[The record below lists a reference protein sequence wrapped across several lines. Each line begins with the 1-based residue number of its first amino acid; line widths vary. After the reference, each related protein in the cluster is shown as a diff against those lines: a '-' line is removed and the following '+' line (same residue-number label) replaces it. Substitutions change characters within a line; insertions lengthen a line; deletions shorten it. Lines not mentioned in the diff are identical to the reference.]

1 MDEGEVH
8 IVCTLQTEGD
18 LQDLQ
23 RFRGGNEQLYLCPTK
38 QIIESKSECRR
49 KGMLRSG
56 KNIGF
61 RIRKSLV
68 RFQSPVRR
76 CSSEPSPPV
85 ASLRYSKCRR
95 KGFLRFDRP
104 GVAGSSPACD
114 QPRPR
119 TKRRCRSITV
129 AQHGRARFR
138 PFRLLPCFYMD
149 F

>member
-1 MDEGEVH
+1 MAER
-8 IVCTLQTEGD
+8 IRLTFAP
-18 LQDLQ
+18 
-23 RFRGGNEQLYLCPTK
+23 RNK
-38 QIIESKSECRR
+38 IIERNSECRR

-61 RIRKSLV
+61 QIRKSLV

-76 CSSEPSPPV
+76 CSSEPFPPV

-95 KGFLRFDRP
+95 EGILRFDKP

-119 TKRRCRSITV
+119 VWRRCRSITV
-129 AQHGRARFR
+129 AQPGRARFW
-138 PFRLLPCFYMD
+138 PFRLLPCFHGPLAQQVRAPGS
-149 F
+149 

>member
-1 MDEGEVH
+1 M
-8 IVCTLQTEGD
+8 
-18 LQDLQ
+18 QDLQ
-23 RFRGGNEQLYLCPTK
+23 RFRDGNKPLYLCPTK
-38 QIIESKSECRR
+38 QIIENNSECRR

-76 CSSEPSPPV
+76 CSSEPFPPV
-85 ASLRYSKCRR
+85 ASLRHSKCRR
-95 KGFLRFDRP
+95 EGFLRFDRP

-119 TKRRCRSITV
+119 TKRRGRSITV
-129 AQHGRARFR
+129 AQHGRARLR
-138 PFRLLPCFYMD
+138 PFRLLPCFHGPLAQQVRAPGS
-149 F
+149 